1 MTLGGGVT
9 MLEAS
14 IHTGVIA
21 ATMERGGFYEQALKQ
36 YRRSIGM
43 LAKALKVDLGDLTG
57 PPEPERSL
65 GAEAKV
71 LAFRLKGEPKK
82 D

>member
-9 MLEAS
+9 TLEAS

-21 ATMERGGFYEQALKQ
+21 ATMERGGFYGEALKQ
-36 YRRSIGM
+36 YRRSIGL
-43 LAKALKVDLGDLTG
+43 LAKAFRVDLGELTG
-57 PPEPERSL
+57 PPEPERPL
-65 GAEAKV
+65 GAEAKI
-71 LAFRLKGEPKK
+71 LAFRLRGEPKK